1 MYYLANFSHGARSIE
16 SYNYQFGPY
25 PKRVT
30 CATCQVY
37 SIFIFLQ
44 DTFFKNL
51 KRYQASLSPRWK
63 KILHFLRKN
72 IFLGK
77 HTNCDSNWRN
87 YSTSSMVDGC
97 TFMYVR
103 VNSTL
108 LPTYFEIYHIVLSH
122 ISTWS
127 LNLQNGFH
135 LSHFWEISEYM
146 VLDSGKCQIT
156 NLDFR

>member
-1 MYYLANFSHGARSIE
+1 MILKCLFMYYLANFSHGARSIE

-37 SIFIFLQ
+37 SKFIHLKKYSL
-44 DTFFKNL
+44 FK
-51 KRYQASLSPRWK
+51 
-63 KILHFLRKN
+63 KN

-108 LPTYFEIYHIVLSH
+108 LPTYFEIYHIGTITYKYLKFKFAKWLSLE
-122 ISTWS
+122 SF
-127 LNLQNGFH
+127 LRDF
-135 LSHFWEISEYM
+135 
-146 VLDSGKCQIT
+146 T